1 MWIKEK
7 QLKGNPVV
15 MVIMR
20 WTLTI
25 LLLLHPYNLS
35 RVFTGKHKDKAKLD
49 DDINSGIDIS
59 SYVAAAGK
67 TQL

>member
-1 MWIKEK
+1 
-7 QLKGNPVV
+7 
-15 MVIMR
+15 MVIMH

-35 RVFTGKHKDKAKLD
+35 TVFRGKHKDKAKLD